1 MTPTISR
8 GLAVPHRLPPAYS
21 LLIAVFV
28 VGIDYAVGP
37 HVEFPGLF
45 IVPIVYGAWYGG
57 LRWGLPLSLLPIA
70 HVATIAWGLPSA
82 TFEAS
87 ISAVVRVLVLAAVA
101 WWIASVAESQRAL
114 TREVELLEGLL
125 PICSYCKKIRDDAGD
140 WQVLEKYI
148 QDRTAARFTHGICE
162 RCLEQELK

>member
-1 MTPTISR
+1 MISR
-8 GLAVPHRLPPAYS
+8 GLAVPDRLPPAYS
-21 LLIAVFV
+21 LVLAVFV
-28 VGIDYAVGP
+28 VILDYAVGP

-45 IVPIVYGAWYGG
+45 IIPVVYGAWYGG
-57 LRWGLPLSLLPIA
+57 LRWGLPLCFLPLV

-82 TFEAS
+82 TFEAAL
-87 ISAVVRVLVLAAVA
+87 SAGVRIPTLVAVA

-114 TREVELLEGLL
+114 TKEVELLEGLL
-125 PICSYCKKIRDDAGD
+125 PICSYCKKIRDDEGD

-162 RCLEQELK
+162 TCLEKELK

>member
-1 MTPTISR
+1 MFSR
-8 GLAVPHRLPPAYS
+8 GLAVPDRLPPAYS

-28 VGIDYAVGP
+28 VFLDYAVGP

-45 IVPIVYGAWYGG
+45 IIPVVYGAWYGG
-57 LRWGLPLSLLPIA
+57 LRWGLPLSLLPLA

-82 TFEAS
+82 TFEAA
-87 ISAVVRVLVLAAVA
+87 ISAVVRIPVLAAVA

-114 TREVELLEGLL
+114 TKEVELLAGLL
-125 PICSYCKKIRDDAGD
+125 PICSYCKKIRDDEGD

-162 RCLEQELK
+162 ACLEKELK